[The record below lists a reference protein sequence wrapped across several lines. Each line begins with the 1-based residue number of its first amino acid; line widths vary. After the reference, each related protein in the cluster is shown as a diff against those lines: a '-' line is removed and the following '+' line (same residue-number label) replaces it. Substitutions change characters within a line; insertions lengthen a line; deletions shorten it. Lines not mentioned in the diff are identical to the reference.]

1 MPHIDRRCGSRT
13 YSESKCDRVKPR
25 DDHPDVLLKLAVS
38 VGLCLGPHASTL
50 PERHV
55 HQSVLRSTL
64 NEVPKLIVH
73 TIRGSEHKTLAQ

>member
-13 YSESKCDRVKPR
+13 YSEAKWDTVKPR

-38 VGLCLGPHASTL
+38 VGLCLGPHAST
-50 PERHV
+50 PERHF

-73 TIRGSEHKTLAQ
+73 IIRGFEHKTLAQ